1 MRYIY
6 KFKSLNHVL
15 DIIKYDSVYLS
26 SPFDFNDPLDSFF
39 CTLLGGSKNEF
50 LKTEFRIKPM
60 KDFVDLANSLHIF
73 CGTKRTNLKNVL
85 MWSHYADFHKGV
97 IIKYRVPKEKE
108 KLINE
113 VDYAHTTHEAF
124 MEAIGN
130 GNPFKI
136 PERSFEKK
144 QDLVF
149 HSALK
154 KNKEWHYEDEVR
166 YVRFLQKNESVIEEG
181 WKVEELY
188 LGYKYLENSN
198 DKLGNILKILDICR
212 EKNIKVYTMS
222 FDFNKQKKQFK
233 LQVNKWIK
241 NKQSLEIENYSRI
254 KRCVLQKLKD
264 RILNST
270 EGIVLKEIIEEV
282 AKEQFKKKSQ

>member
-1 MRYIY
+1 MPIQLM
-6 KFKSLNHVL
+6 KLLWKPLGMAIHL
-15 DIIKYDSVYLS
+15 KYLKDLS
-26 SPFDFNDPLDSFF
+26 
-39 CTLLGGSKNEF
+39 K
-50 LKTEFRIKPM
+50 
-60 KDFVDLANSLHIF
+60 
-73 CGTKRTNLKNVL
+73 
-85 MWSHYADFHKGV
+85 
-97 IIKYRVPKEKE
+97 
-108 KLINE
+108 
-113 VDYAHTTHEAF
+113 
-124 MEAIGN
+124 
-130 GNPFKI
+130 
-136 PERSFEKK
+136 KK

-212 EKNIKVYTMS
+212 KKNIKVYTMS

-282 AKEQFKKKSQ
+282 AKEQFKKNRNEESIISKLYHM